1 MRFTSDSVQLAKAA
15 AFAARHAAGTGA
27 PLPALTGLRIAASDD
42 AVRLTGY
49 DYEASSTV
57 VLATEVDEPGE
68 LLLPGRVF
76 AEIVHALP
84 PGVVEVRTRDGLA
97 EIAAGEIEF
106 TLPTMPLVDYPELP
120 APPAPTGVVDAA
132 PFAKAVGQMAR
143 IALREGTVPVLS
155 GALIEF
161 GSESVILTASDRY
174 RVAIRELPWKATDAE
189 FGTARA
195 VAPARLLADA
205 AKSLGSSDTLTVGV
219 QAEGGE
225 SLLSLGTDQRLTT
238 MRLLDDTFPPLRTKV
253 PTDFLGSVTVGVD
266 DLRAALRRVCIVA
279 DRYAAVLLTIGADE
293 VVVGAAG
300 DVDTRGRERLP
311 ARLEGS
317 GATIAFNAG
326 YLLDGLDGLE
336 TAYCHL
342 AFNEG
347 IRAALLTGRD
357 AVDGDDR
364 SDVLYVAMPRR
375 LPG

>member
-1 MRFTSDSVQLAKAA
+1 VRFTSDSVQLGKAA
-15 AFAARHAAGTGA
+15 AFAARHAAGTSA

-84 PGVVEVRTRDGLA
+84 PGIVAVRTRDGVA
-97 EIAAGEIEF
+97 EIAAGSIEF
-106 TLPTMPLVDYPELP
+106 TLPTMPLDDYPELP
-120 APPAPTGVVDAA
+120 EPPPPTGVVDAA
-132 PFAKAVGQMAR
+132 PFGKAVAQMAR

-155 GALIEF
+155 GALVEF
-161 GSESVILTASDRY
+161 GAESVVLTASDRY
-174 RVAIRELPWKATDAE
+174 RVAIRELPWKATDAG
-189 FGTARA
+189 FDTARA

-205 AKSLGSSDTLTVGV
+205 ARSLGTSETLTVGV
-219 QAEGGE
+219 QARGAE
-225 SLLSLGTDQRLTT
+225 SLLSLGTDLRLTT

-253 PTDFLGSVTVGVD
+253 PTDFLGAVTVGVEE
-266 DLRAALRRVCIVA
+266 LRAALRRVCIVA
-279 DRYAAVLLTIGADE
+279 DRYAAVLLTIGTDE

-311 ARLEGS
+311 GRLDGS
-317 GATIAFNAG
+317 GATVAFNAG
-326 YLLDGLDGLE
+326 YLLDGLDGLD
-336 TAYCHL
+336 TTYCRL

-357 AVDGDDR
+357 TVDGEDR
-364 SDVLYVAMPRR
+364 TDVLYVAMPRR
-375 LPG
+375 LPT